1 MSDEFWSNWNE
12 LTSAQQAIA
21 TSQISDARRA
31 NPDFDE
37 AIAIAIIHNLMT
49 HEQQSRALHN
59 LSNLRKE
66 RKERKERKGGKR
78 RSKRAHSKRRVHR
91 KSHRKSHRRH

>member
-1 MSDEFWSNWNE
+1 MSDMSDEFWSKWNE
-12 LTSAQQAIA
+12 LTPDQQAIA
-21 TSQISDARRA
+21 RHQLSDARRA
-31 NPDFDE
+31 NTKPDFE
-37 AIAIAIIHNLMT
+37 AIIHNLMS

-59 LSNLRKE
+59 LSNLRNL
-66 RKERKERKGGKR
+66 RKGGKR